1 MIGASV
7 AVTRNAFCV
16 VILPHFVN
24 MFAHIQCFSPLS
36 CLTFRLGLPTDF
48 LSPSVLHHG
57 RMMYSASLFCKD
69 GAHAVSRACSHR
81 GQFSSVLHTHEG
93 NFFVRQWLA
102 VPRNFVLL
110 EELERGEKGQGVQ
123 DVSYGLADTHDMTLS
138 NWNGM
143 IVGPAGVRV
152 LSMHDTFSIATF
164 MGTKQHRRKRATSH
178 TILAPM
184 YTAACETYGHARYRK
199 HRRLEHHDT
208 GGCCGSSFGVVVHKL
223 RAIPLRN
230 SLCPLYPP
238 LRE

>member
-1 MIGASV
+1 M
-7 AVTRNAFCV
+7 
-16 VILPHFVN
+16 L
-24 MFAHIQCFSPLS
+24 Q
-36 CLTFRLGLPTDF
+36 
-48 LSPSVLHHG
+48 
-57 RMMYSASLFCKD
+57 
-69 GAHAVSRACSHR
+69 
-81 GQFSSVLHTHEG
+81 THEG
-93 NFFVRQWLA
+93 HFFVRQWLA

-110 EELERGEKGQGVQ
+110 EELEKGEKGQGVQ
-123 DVSYGLADTHDMTLS
+123 DGSVSYGLVHADDLTLTT
-138 NWNGM
+138 WTGT
-143 IVGPAGVRV
+143 IVGPQGVRF

-164 MGTKQHRRKRATSH
+164 MGTKQRRRKRATPH